1 MDIIIILWLAAF
13 ILGMPALDLVFKI
26 FKIL

>member
-1 MDIIIILWLAAF
+1 MDTIIILWLAAF
-13 ILGMPALDLVFKI
+13 ILGMPALDILFRI